1 MRSVQ
6 ALTLV
11 GRNGEN
17 GPGLIGKSI
26 TRGTRRLSRK
36 FVDERGGEEGGLRR
50 GWKNKGGDI
59 IVDVA
64 HATANYSLRQSN
76 KFHVNGI
83 LFGS

>member
-1 MRSVQ
+1 MRTVQ
-6 ALTLV
+6 SLTLV

-36 FVDERGGEEGGLRR
+36 FVEERVGGGLRR
-50 GWKNKGGDI
+50 GWKNKGGGI

>member
-36 FVDERGGEEGGLRR
+36 FVDERGGLRR